1 MIDFFLGFEKDLI
14 LEKTEMASARIYRNP
29 FSVLLAISR
38 WGRRQCSD
46 GESIGQCSQLHKHSN
61 DAVAWLNAE
70 RGQQG
75 KICL

>member
-38 WGRRQCSD
+38 
-46 GESIGQCSQLHKHSN
+46 
-61 DAVAWLNAE
+61 
-70 RGQQG
+70 
-75 KICL
+75 